1 MIIGPD
7 GALWDG
13 EQRVFRP
20 VPRRFQIPGEAFPFP
35 RREAP
40 LMERIQRAKDRIFDL
55 IDREIERF
63 DHDNER
69 ENLLASMRVQVH
81 LIRVLP
87 GAVLREAYQVVRGGR
102 ETRIAATVCI
112 ATAAA
117 CLTVVAALKI
127 GNP

>member
-1 MIIGPD
+1 
-7 GALWDG
+7 
-13 EQRVFRP
+13 
-20 VPRRFQIPGEAFPFP
+20 
-35 RREAP
+35 
-40 LMERIQRAKDRIFDL
+40 MERIQRAKDRIFDL